1 MLNFYREYSPFHL
14 KTMKELS
21 LSKLSPIIIFVV
33 LLQLTG
39 NVKAQTSMP
48 ETLDSGTIR
57 DQLEYLE
64 KRTRIY
70 EDYRAVREDMFQKVK
85 RNVTDS
91 LRATERKIASLST
104 TVVTL
109 NSRIDSLENSLHT
122 TQTNLDEMSS
132 TKNSIQVLGFNV
144 NKLTYNSI
152 IWTII
157 AGLILALMLGF
168 VVFKRNQVVTENT
181 QKELRDV
188 RDEFEEYRKTTRIAR
203 EKMTMDHFNE
213 MKRLKGG

>member
-1 MLNFYREYSPFHL
+1 
-14 KTMKELS
+14 MKELS

-48 ETLDSGTIR
+48 DELESGTIR
-57 DQLEYLE
+57 NQLEYLE

-91 LRATERKIASLST
+91 LTATERKIASLST

-109 NSRIDSLENSLHT
+109 NSRIDSLENSLQT

-132 TKNSIQVLGFNV
+132 TKNSIQVLGINV

-157 AGLILALMLGF
+157 AGLILVLMLGF

-181 QKELRDV
+181 HKELRDL